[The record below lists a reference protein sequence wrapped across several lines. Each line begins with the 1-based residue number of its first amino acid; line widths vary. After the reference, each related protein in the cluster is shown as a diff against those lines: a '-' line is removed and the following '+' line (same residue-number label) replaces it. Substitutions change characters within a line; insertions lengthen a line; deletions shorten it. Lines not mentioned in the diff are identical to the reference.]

1 MRRGPLWCVK
11 VVGRPSLQLV
21 GSLLSNGGTSFPT
34 ASHRVCGLTLNEGEI
49 CRNVVYFLQLVGGEL
64 KMTGPENAQESG
76 SLIATLPPIVFGTP
90 VAL

>member
-1 MRRGPLWCVK
+1 MVRQSYL
-11 VVGRPSLQLV
+11 RPNLRSV

-34 ASHRVCGLTLNEGEI
+34 GSSRECGLTLDEGEI
-49 CRNVVYFLQLVGGEL
+49 CRNVVHFLQLVGAEP